1 MSNEMK
7 LNNATI
13 REILGKET
21 RMDWTFLPGEMTA
34 EQVAELIGGKVWEKG
49 DIVRVYV
56 GNYRAEERGEA
67 AVKCLFKKYSV
78 WYDKS
83 ADGSRWCV
91 NVKVNGHVTEWQ
103 DHNNRIEIF
112 ELIWGMALKSG
123 MLELEP
129 ETDPDPTPAPS
140 CDGEG
145 ETDAPAVCDDAPA
158 AIEAETQADA
168 SPEGGAPAPE
178 ADDDEGMRDAYALIV
193 ALAENLAK
201 GGKGVQT
208 DADEN
213 LVATAL
219 NGRVWKNERRGFVRV
234 YFPVGDGEYSFLSR
248 GVGGGKTEWRVNSDN
263 LAAAEKTKATL
274 IALASKIVAAQ
285 TPAEAPAPV
294 ETPSSPA
301 PVVETTVPAPAPY
314 FVQLTEAVLKNLKF
328 WKKLATARL
337 VVRRE
342 MLAAGFVDHGF
353 KGNVKYKFR
362 TYTLAPGIIP
372 GLSSAAVA
380 EHGFSG
386 VVSWDAG
393 KDDFDVLKAF
403 FEAVKNAPMP
413 EGAETETAAEARAA
427 EPTGG
432 DVQTPKPHFPLPD
445 FIVPGVFDV
454 ADFVEYLRAAT
465 DDPKPADFDA
475 VIQEI
480 QTTGCR
486 MPADKIETFLRKTVG
501 GRQVFQ
507 GHLDQL
513 VWKKYRRFY
522 PLPDDFDLDLA
533 SAEKMARIA
542 AAETGEWVS
551 PWSFMNLDLA
561 WRWAKAVR
569 YGVAKPSFR
578 YEIEKV

>member
-1 MSNEMK
+1 MTTEMK
-7 LNNATI
+7 LTNATI

-21 RMDWTFLPGEMTA
+21 RMDWTFLPGEMKA

-112 ELIWGMALKSG
+112 ELIWNMALKSG

-145 ETDAPAVCDDAPA
+145 ETDAPAVADETPA
-158 AIEAETQADA
+158 AIEAETQAEA
-168 SPEGGAPAPE
+168 SPEGGAAAE
-178 ADDDEGMRDAYALIV
+178 ADDDEGMRDAYGLIV
-193 ALAENLAK
+193 ALAENVAK
-201 GGKGVQT
+201 GVNTVQT

-213 LVATAL
+213 HVATAL

-248 GVGGGKTEWRVNSDN
+248 GVVGGKTEWRVNADN
-263 LAAAEKTKATL
+263 PAAADKTKATL
-274 IALASKIVAAQ
+274 ISLASKIVAAS
-285 TPAEAPAPV
+285 EA
-294 ETPSSPA
+294 PA
-301 PVVETTVPAPAPY
+301 PVVETQAPAPAPAPAPAH
-314 FVQLTEAVLKNLKF
+314 LPEMVLKNLKF
-328 WKKLATARL
+328 WKKLATAKL

-342 MLAAGFVDHGF
+342 LLAAGFVDHGF

-372 GLSSAAVA
+372 GLSSAAIA
-380 EHGFSG
+380 EHGFSNI
-386 VVSWDAG
+386 VSWDAG

-413 EGAETETAAEARAA
+413 EGAETETPAETRAA

-432 DVQTPKPHFPLPD
+432 DVQTPRPHFPLPD
-445 FIVPGVFDV
+445 FIIPGVFDV

-465 DDPKPADFDA
+465 HDPKPADFEA

-480 QTTGCR
+480 QNTGCR

-501 GRQVFQ
+501 GRQVFDE
-507 GHLDQL
+507 HLNKI

-533 SAEKMARIA
+533 SAEKMARLA
-542 AAETGEWVS
+542 AAETGEWTS
-551 PWSFMNLDLA
+551 PWSFLNLDLA

-569 YGVAKPSFR
+569 YGIAKPSFR
-578 YEIEKV
+578 YEIEKI